1 MPHKDITWV
10 VDRSEDVEF
19 TPPPGLKIEMI
30 PPGRSMDTMLAEG
43 EIPAMINPYIP
54 RPIVSGDERVTRLF
68 PDYKEVER
76 DYYRQTGIFPIM
88 HVTVIKQEIVD
99 KYPWAAVSLVKAFE
113 KAKQVCYQRVVNPRI
128 VPLAWF
134 SHQWNEERKVLG
146 PDPWA
151 YGLGEANRKN
161 LGTIMRYCHQQGLV
175 ARETPIEELFVDTDP
190 GDAGGDEGHY

>member
-1 MPHKDITWV
+1 
-10 VDRSEDVEF
+10 
-19 TPPPGLKIEMI
+19 
-30 PPGRSMDTMLAEG
+30 
-43 EIPAMINPYIP
+43 
-54 RPIVSGDERVTRLF
+54 
-68 PDYKEVER
+68 
-76 DYYRQTGIFPIM
+76 M

-134 SHQWNEERKVLG
+134 SHQWKEERKVLG

-175 ARETPIEELFVDTDP
+175 DREMSDRRAVRRHRSRRRRRRRRPLLSRS
-190 GDAGGDEGHY
+190 GDGFRRHA